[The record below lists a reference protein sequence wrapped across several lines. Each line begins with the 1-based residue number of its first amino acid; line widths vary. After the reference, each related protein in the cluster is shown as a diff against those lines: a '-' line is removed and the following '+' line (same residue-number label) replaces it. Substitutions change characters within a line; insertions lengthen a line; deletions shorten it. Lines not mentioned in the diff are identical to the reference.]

1 MSKNMSDLIHEK
13 RLENVSRLGFWSAI
27 LAAVFGT
34 SYIIAELVSQ
44 LGLLGLHDGP
54 LSLIFRMA
62 PSLLLAPTFVVLM
75 VSIHYYASEENKI
88 WSHVGM
94 SFAIVYMVLVSI
106 VYFVELVVVVP
117 HLQRGE
123 ADKVALLIFEWG
135 SFMFAV
141 DIIGYSFMNLATLF
155 AAPVFSGKRLER
167 WIHWILIAN
176 GLQAPTNAGMIL
188 IPFLWNIAALWVI
201 TFPLSTVL
209 LAVLFRQR
217 KP

>member
-1 MSKNMSDLIHEK
+1 MSKNMSDLISEK
-13 RLENVSRLGFWSAI
+13 RLANLSKLGFWSAI
-27 LAAVFGT
+27 LAALFGI
-34 SYIIAELVSQ
+34 SYIIAELVHQ

-54 LSLIFRMA
+54 RSLILRMA
-62 PSLLLAPTFVVLM
+62 PSLLLAPTFVILM

-88 WSHVGM
+88 WSHIGM

-155 AAPVFSGKRLER
+155 AAPVFSGKRVER
-167 WIHWILIAN
+167 WIRWILIAN
-176 GLQAPTNAGMIL
+176 GLQAPTNAGMII